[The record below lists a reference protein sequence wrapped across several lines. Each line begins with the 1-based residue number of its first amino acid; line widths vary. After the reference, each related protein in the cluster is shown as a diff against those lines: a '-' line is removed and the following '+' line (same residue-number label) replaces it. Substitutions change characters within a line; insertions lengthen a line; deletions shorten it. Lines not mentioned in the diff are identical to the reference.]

1 MSYIVWIIF
10 QSLSHLIFLYTC
22 QGISPVKSGFLSIV
36 SSILSVIKYGKVKLV
51 LDKTHGGLGEGDTQV
66 LNGYPLANGRMEQK
80 WRIVTFRGCQAK
92 TGAVYRRAVIVRSF
106 NFHSFFLS
114 LLYVNLNF

>member
-10 QSLSHLIFLYTC
+10 QSLSHLIFLYIC

-51 LDKTHGGLGEGDTQV
+51 PDKTHGGLGGGWHSGTEWIPTGKRPHGAEV
-66 LNGYPLANGRMEQK
+66 ANSN
-80 WRIVTFRGCQAK
+80 I
-92 TGAVYRRAVIVRSF
+92 
-106 NFHSFFLS
+106 
-114 LLYVNLNF
+114 